1 MIEDGPQRAH
11 TLITKIGAD
20 TAHDLA
26 WELREMAR
34 KIERGEMTVGT
45 MGSPSV
51 GAMYSYRILPD
62 QTHDKYFQEIDEWLA
77 RERSAAT

>member
-1 MIEDGPQRAH
+1 MFGEGPQRAH

-20 TAHDLA
+20 TAEDLA

-34 KIERGEMTVGT
+34 KIERGEMTVGM
-45 MGSPSV
+45 MGGSSV
-51 GAMYSYRILPD
+51 GSTYSYRVLPD